1 MSATLHYVH
10 DPLCGWC
17 YAAAPLTKAA
27 AKLEGL
33 SIALHGG
40 GLFTGERRRNAG
52 PALRDYVM
60 PHDQRIA
67 MASGQP
73 FGEAY
78 FEGLLRDEQAIFDS
92 EPPIRAVLAADALA
106 GRALDYF
113 HRAQTAHYVEG
124 RRISE
129 AATLR
134 ALAVELG
141 LDAAGFEAALHTIDD
156 ETLQTHMRES
166 RDLMQAVGGRG
177 FPTFALEQ
185 DGSWRRIELNAFL
198 GQPEAFAA
206 ELAKA
211 V

>member
-1 MSATLHYVH
+1 MSTTLHYVH

-27 AKLEGL
+27 ARVPGL
-33 SIALHGG
+33 AIALHGG
-40 GLFTGERRRNAG
+40 GLFTGEGRRHAG
-52 PALRDYVM
+52 PALRDYVI

-78 FEGLLRDEQAIFDS
+78 FEGLLRDEAAVFDS
-92 EPPIRAVLAADALA
+92 EPPIRAVMAADAL
-106 GRALDYF
+106 GRGLDYF

-129 AATLR
+129 ATTLHALALELELGATAFAAAMEAIDAAQLQAHMQESR
-134 ALAVELG
+134 ALM
-141 LDAAGFEAALHTIDD
+141 
-156 ETLQTHMRES
+156 QT
-166 RDLMQAVGGRG
+166 VGGRG

-185 DGSWRRIELNAFL
+185 DGTWRRIELNAFL